1 MSFVHS
7 LENRKH
13 PKLQGFSQ
21 CPQDSRI
28 VGIECTRGQRPLQ
41 VQRAADAVGGPWT
54 PLYIILLFDWFK
66 ALCVVLAIQLR
77 ASHILGLSYT
87 PKTCTPF

>member
-1 MSFVHS
+1 MSLVHS
-7 LENRKH
+7 LENK
-13 PKLQGFSQ
+13 KLQDFSQ
-21 CPQDSRI
+21 CPQDPRI
-28 VGIECTRGQRPLQ
+28 VEIECTWGQRSLQ
-41 VQRAADAVGGPWT
+41 VQLAADAVGGLCT

-66 ALCVVLAIQLR
+66 VLCVVLAILIR